1 MEKNTGERTA
11 ERYTVK
17 IFVRP
22 TMIWISHLWDEKY
35 ICVSNMNPNV
45 LAVDQQEQL
54 IHIDIKDTTSIF
66 KVFIP
71 NCYKEIYQWYTYTRC
86 VPIVVEI
93 TYFALVPNRCI
104 MSPCNISNQQQAI
117 QNTVKL

>member
-22 TMIWISHLWDEKY
+22 TMIWISNLWDEEH

-45 LAVDQQEQL
+45 LVVDQQEQL
-54 IHIDIKDTTSIF
+54 IHIDMKDTTSIF

-104 MSPCNISNQQQAI
+104 MSPCNISNQQQAL